1 MSNTAV
7 TDRPRQVAGA
17 RRGRGQRPAGYVWII
32 PAMIVSVGLIY
43 YSIGYTGYI
52 STLDWDGL
60 SPDPTHVGADNFARV
75 FQDPVFWLAILHTIV
90 FFVITFTLQTA
101 LGFVVAVLLHTKVRL
116 SGLYRVIIF
125 LPVIIA
131 PAISAPVFR
140 QIFAADG
147 QLNWILEHV
156 GLGFLAQPW
165 LAQSETALPVII
177 VITLWHWTGLT
188 FILYYS
194 ALGQI
199 EPEVLEA
206 ARLDGAGSIR
216 TTVSIIWPNVRGTTT
231 VLATLS
237 AINALKTFDV
247 PYLVTR
253 GGPNFATEFLGTLIY
268 RETIPLAEVGYG
280 AALSIMLLI
289 LALGMAIPFS
299 LTGNRRERVR

>member
-1 MSNTAV
+1 ML
-7 TDRPRQVAGA
+7 
-17 RRGRGQRPAGYVWII
+17 
-32 PAMIVSVGLIY
+32 VSVGLIY
-43 YSIGYTGYI
+43 YSIGYTGFI
-52 STLDWDGL
+52 STLEWDGL
-60 SPDPTHVGADNFARV
+60 SPDPKSVGGANFARLSE
-75 FQDPVFWLAILHTIV
+75 DPVFWLSIWHTVV
-90 FFVITFTLQTA
+90 FFVVTLTLQTV
-101 LGFVVAVLLHTKVRL
+101 LGFVVAVLLHTKIWL
-116 SGLYRVIIF
+116 SGVYRVIVF

-131 PAISAPVFR
+131 PAISAPIFR
-140 QIFAADG
+140 QIFAVDG
-147 QLNWILEHV
+147 QLNWILEHT

-206 ARLDGAGSIR
+206 ARLDGAGGIR
-216 TTVSIIWPNVRGTTT
+216 TIVSIIWPNVRGTT
-231 VLATLS
+231 VVIATLS

-247 PYLVTR
+247 PYLVAR

-280 AALSIMLLI
+280 AALSVTLLI
-289 LALGMAIPFS
+289 LALGMAIVFS
-299 LTGNRRERVR
+299 VVGNRKDRVRR